1 MDVAAMS
8 FGKTYCIQ
16 RDAVAYLM
24 GMHFNRPF
32 LGLLVVSGCLELR
45 QGDHVTT
52 GGPAPIQRASARF
65 IEPFFPAIDIIT
77 GGSVVLVYSCVK
89 ISRTV
94 AVVVALL
101 MTAATTNALA
111 REFRAADTQSEDYP
125 TVQALRYMGRLIE
138 ERSGGRLQIR
148 VFHSRQLGEEKETI
162 EQTRAGAIDLNR
174 TNVALI
180 GSFVPAMNVLA
191 MPFLFR
197 STEHLQ
203 KVLDG
208 PIGNEILGSFE
219 PYGFVGLAFYDSGAR
234 SVYNSV
240 RPIRSIADMKGLRL
254 RVQQSELMSDMIR
267 ALGAEPIELPYGQV
281 RTGLA
286 TKLIDGA
293 ENNWPSFVTTDH
305 YKYAGHYT
313 LTEHT
318 MSPEVLVMSRKAW
331 DSLSEEDRTIF
342 REAALQSSRFMRER
356 WKDLE
361 EQSRRQAAGAGVT
374 IVTDFDRKPFEA
386 AMAPLY
392 AKAQRDP
399 AAAQLIERIRKV
411 D

>member
-1 MDVAAMS
+1 VPVCS
-8 FGKTYCIQ
+8 
-16 RDAVAYLM
+16 
-24 GMHFNRPF
+24 
-32 LGLLVVSGCLELR
+32 
-45 QGDHVTT
+45 
-52 GGPAPIQRASARF
+52 RA
-65 IEPFFPAIDIIT
+65 E
-77 GGSVVLVYSCVK
+77 

-94 AVVVALL
+94 AIVVALSL
-101 MTAATTNALA
+101 TAATTNALA

-138 ERSGGRLQIR
+138 EKSGGRLQIR

-162 EQTRAGAIDLNR
+162 EQTRVGAIDLNR

-180 GSFVPAMNVLA
+180 GTFVPAMNVLA

-197 STEHLQ
+197 SIEHLQ

-219 PYGFVGLAFYDSGAR
+219 PFGFVGLAFYDSGAR

-240 RPIRSIADMKGLRL
+240 RPVRSIDDMKGLRL

-305 YKYAGHYT
+305 YKYAGYYT
-313 LTEHT
+313 LTRHT
-318 MSPEVLVMSRKAW
+318 MSPEVLIMSRKAW
-331 DSLSEEDRTIF
+331 ESLSAEDRTLF

-361 EQSRRQAAGAGVT
+361 AQSRRQAEGAGVT
-374 IVTDFDRKPFEA
+374 IVTEIDRKPFEA
-386 AMAPLY
+386 AMAPIY
-392 AKAQRDP
+392 IKMQRDP
-399 AAAQLIERIRKV
+399 AAARLIEQIRKV